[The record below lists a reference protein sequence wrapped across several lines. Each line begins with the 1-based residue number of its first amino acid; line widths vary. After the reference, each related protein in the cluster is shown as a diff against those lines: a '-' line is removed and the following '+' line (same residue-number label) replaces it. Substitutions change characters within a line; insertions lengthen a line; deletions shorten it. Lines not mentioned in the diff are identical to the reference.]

1 MKRIS
6 DDMYTKHYK
15 DCLAMGLRIYNN
27 NAYILGIR
35 SIRTDSTTDS
45 TRWFP
50 YKIHT
55 YLPKNRT
62 PVLINMENL
71 IATSDITPKIPWNEL
86 KKTDKDAAELLSLIK
101 NHERNNKHDKNDHD
115 IFIIS
120 NPKELS
126 EVIDVLRDGDYLFV

>member
-6 DDMYTKHYK
+6 DNMYIEHYM
-15 DCLAMGLRIYNN
+15 DCRAIGLRIYNN
-27 NAYILGIR
+27 NPYILGIR
-35 SIRTDSTTDS
+35 TERKKG
-45 TRWFP
+45 FP
-50 YKIHT
+50 FKIHT
-55 YLPKNRT
+55 YLPKNGT
-62 PVLINMENL
+62 PVLINRDNL
-71 IATSDITPKIPWNEL
+71 IATGDIEHEIPWNEL

-120 NPKELS
+120 NPEELS

>member
-15 DCLAMGLRIYNN
+15 DCLAIGLRIYNN

-35 SIRTDSTTDS
+35 TDS
-45 TRWFP
+45 TRRFP

-71 IATSDITPKIPWNEL
+71 IATSDITPEIPWDEL
-86 KKTDKDAAELLSLIK
+86 TKTDKDVTEFLSYIK
-101 NHERNNKHDKNDHD
+101 NHERNNKHDENDHD
-115 IFIIS
+115 IFIIN
-120 NPKELS
+120 NPEELS
-126 EVIDVLRDGDYLFV
+126 EVIDVLRDGDYLFI